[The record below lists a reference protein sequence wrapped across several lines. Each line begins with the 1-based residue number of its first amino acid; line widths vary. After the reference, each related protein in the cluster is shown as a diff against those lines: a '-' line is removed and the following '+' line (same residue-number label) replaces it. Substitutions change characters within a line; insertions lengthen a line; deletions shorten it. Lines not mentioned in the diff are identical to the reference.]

1 MTPDP
6 ALAPRS
12 EPTDGRCPLR
22 ALAVRPALVF
32 LLLAA
37 AVFAAYAPSLSGQFL
52 WDDNALVKG
61 NLLIRSPLFV
71 LEAFRHTLFDDNS
84 NFYRPVQTLTF
95 IGDYF
100 LWGLNPYGYH
110 LTNIFIHAANAG
122 LLFLVLRRVLPAV
135 QRRASPSPSP
145 SHALAALSI
154 SLVWAVHPIHS
165 AAIAY
170 ISGRAD
176 TLAMG
181 FCLLAWLGC
190 ETVFRTADPRRRA
203 LAAAGAGVCF
213 LLGLCSKEI
222 AFVWL
227 ALFLGYVFTVRV
239 HLPARTK
246 WLVIAGGLLGM
257 AAYGILR
264 SLPPAPPPPP
274 PYPLLPSRWLL
285 MIRALGD
292 YGSLIVFPHKLFME
306 RQVFAA
312 PGLQNAGDDAVYFAL
327 GIAGAVVLFALAAGA
342 VAPGR
347 GRALRRLGAAWFLAA
362 FLPISNLFTLNAS
375 VAEHWLYLPSIGFLL
390 FLAGVAADL
399 SWRGTRLTV
408 RAAGFAAVLFA
419 VALAARTHRRSFDWM
434 DELTF
439 FRQTVADGGDVP
451 RARLGLANSLSHL
464 QNDDAATPLLRRIV
478 KEYPKA
484 VTARINLANA
494 LARQGQYPEARAI
507 LEKASGE
514 LINSNDPHQIT
525 ATISSLDKLED
536 SPAWAAR
543 RRILLGDAARRYPD
557 AWELVQFRLND
568 ALRAGAMPEALALVK
583 AFAEA
588 HWWHAPAYYALGCVY
603 GAMDRETEAKAAY
616 LNVARLDVW
625 DVEALSAAA
634 EVSANQGRLD
644 EACALQRRAV
654 KRGTASPK
662 QHALYARLLARAGK
676 TEAAA
681 GETAVAERLLSE
693 APTR

>member
-1 MTPDP
+1 MASDSPLPP
-6 ALAPRS
+6 A
-12 EPTDGRCPLR
+12 TRCPLR

-32 LLLAA
+32 LLFAA
-37 AVFAAYAPSLSGQFL
+37 GVFAAYAPSLGGQFL

-100 LWGLNPYGYH
+100 AWGLNPFGYH
-110 LTNIFIHAANAG
+110 LTNILIHAANAG

-135 QRRASPSPSP
+135 QRRAEPTASDAIA
-145 SHALAALSI
+145 ALAIA
-154 SLVWAVHPIHS
+154 LVWAVHPIHS

-181 FCLLAWLGC
+181 FCLLAWLDC
-190 ETVFRTADPRRRA
+190 ETVFRSADPRRRQ
-203 LAAAGAGVCF
+203 LAGASAGVCF

-227 ALFLGYVFTVRV
+227 ALFLGYVLTVRTS
-239 HLPARTK
+239 LPTRTK
-246 WLVIAGGLLGM
+246 IFVLAGGLLAM
-257 AAYGILR
+257 AAYGVLR
-264 SLPPAPPPPP
+264 SLPPTPPPAP
-274 PYPLLPSRWLL
+274 PYPPLPSRWLL

-292 YGSLIVFPHKLFME
+292 YGSLMIFPDKLFME

-312 PGLQNAGDDAVYFAL
+312 PGLQNADDDAVYFAL
-327 GIAGAVVLFALAAGA
+327 GIAGAVVLFGLIAGA
-342 VAPGR
+342 FVPGR
-347 GRALRRLGAAWFLAA
+347 GRDLRRLGAGWFLAA

-399 SWRGTRLTV
+399 SWRGTRLTA
-408 RAAGFAAVLFA
+408 RAAGFAALLFA
-419 VALAARTHRRSFDWM
+419 TALAARTYRRSFDWM

-439 FRQTVADGGDVP
+439 FHQTVVDGGDVP

-464 QNDDAATPLLRRIV
+464 QNDSAAIPLLRRIA

-494 LARQGQYPEARAI
+494 LARRGEFPEARTI
-507 LEKASGE
+507 LERASGE
-514 LINSNDPHQIT
+514 LVNSNDPHQIT
-525 ATISSLDKLED
+525 ATISSLDKLET
-536 SPAWAAR
+536 SPAWSDR
-543 RRILLGDAARRYPD
+543 RRVLLGDAARRYPD
-557 AWELVQFRLND
+557 AWELVQFRFND
-568 ALRAGAMPEALALVK
+568 AQRAGNLPEALALVK
-583 AFAEA
+583 NFCDA
-588 HWWHAPAYYALGCVY
+588 HWWHAPAHYTLGCVY
-603 GAMDRETEAKAAY
+603 RAMSHDDEALATFV
-616 LNVARLDVW
+616 NVARLDVW

-634 EVSANQGRLD
+634 EVSATSSRLE
-644 EACALQRRAV
+644 EACQLQARAV
-654 KRGTASPK
+654 NRETASPK
-662 QHALYARLLARAGK
+662 QHALYAQLLAQAGKKAASDEETAIAQRLLAQ
-676 TEAAA
+676 
-681 GETAVAERLLSE
+681 
-693 APTR
+693 APRR

>member
-1 MTPDP
+1 M
-6 ALAPRS
+6 AS
-12 EPTDGRCPLR
+12 EPPTSPASRCPLH
-22 ALAVRPALVF
+22 ALAERPGLVF

-37 AVFAAYAPSLSGQFL
+37 AIFAAYAPSLGGQFL

-61 NLLIRSPLFV
+61 NLLIRSPLFI
-71 LEAFRHTLFDDNS
+71 LEAFRHTLFDDSS

-100 LWGLNPYGYH
+100 LGGLNPFEYH
-110 LTNIFIHAANAG
+110 LTNMVIHAANAG
-122 LLFLVLRRVLPAV
+122 LLFLVLRRVLAAV
-135 QRRASPSPSP
+135 QRRVEPAPSD
-145 SHALAALSI
+145 ALAALAI
-154 SLVWAVHPIHS
+154 ALVWAVHPIHS

-176 TLAMG
+176 TLAMA

-190 ETVFRTADPRRRA
+190 ETAFRTASPRRRA
-203 LAAAGAGVCF
+203 LAAGGAGVCF

-227 ALFLGYVFTVRV
+227 ALFLGYVFTVRRK
-239 HLPARTK
+239 LPARTK
-246 WLVIAGGLLGM
+246 WLVVAGGLLGL
-257 AAYGILR
+257 AAYGLLR
-264 SLPPAPPPPP
+264 SLPPAPPSPP
-274 PYPLLPSRWLL
+274 PYPPLPSRWLL

-292 YGSLIVFPHKLFME
+292 YGSLMIFPDKLFME

-312 PGLQNAGDDAVYFAL
+312 PGLENADDAAVYFAL
-327 GIAGAVVLFALAAGA
+327 GIAGAVVLLALVAG
-342 VAPGR
+342 VLAPGR
-347 GRALRRLGAAWFLAA
+347 GRGLRRLGAGWFLAA

-399 SWRGTRLTV
+399 SWRGTRLPA
-408 RAAGFAAVLFA
+408 RAAGFAAALVA
-419 VALAARTHRRSFDWM
+419 IALAARTHRRSFDWM

-464 QNDDAATPLLRRIV
+464 QNDGAAIPLLRRIAA
-478 KEYPKA
+478 EYPKA

-494 LARQGQYPEARAI
+494 LARRGEFPEARAI

-514 LINSNDPHQIT
+514 LVRGNDPHQIT

-536 SPAWAAR
+536 SPAWAER
-543 RRILLGDAARRYPD
+543 RRVLLGEATRRYPD

-568 ALRAGAMPEALALVK
+568 ALRAGEMPEALALVK

-588 HWWHAPAYYALGCVY
+588 HWWHAPAHYALGCVY
-603 GAMDRETEAKAAY
+603 GAMGREPEAQAAW
-616 LNVARLDVW
+616 LDVARLDVW

-634 EVSANQGRLD
+634 EVSANGGRLE
-644 EACALQRRAV
+644 EACGLQRRAV
-654 KRGTASPK
+654 QRETASPK
-662 QHALYARLLARAGK
+662 QHALYAQLLTRSGN
-676 TEAAA
+676 AAA
-681 GETAVAERLLSE
+681 AAEETAIAQRLLSQ
-693 APTR
+693 APAR